1 MRYAILCY
9 NSQAEA
15 AALSRQQHETMMSE
29 LRSLQHELK
38 QRGKLGPVAR
48 LTPTTAAVTLK
59 AADSVVVDGPFAE
72 TKEQLL
78 GFYVVDCETR
88 EEAVEIAHLLEAPRK
103 AAGLLS
109 GALEIRPVAEFNAA

>member
-9 NSQAEA
+9 NPQAETA
-15 AALSRQQHETMMSE
+15 VLSRQQRETMMSE
-29 LRSLQHELK
+29 LKSIQRELK
-38 QRGKLGPVAR
+38 GRGKLGPVAQ

-78 GFYVVDCETR
+78 GFYIVDCETR

-109 GALEIRPVAEFNAA
+109 GALEIRPLASFDAA

>member
-9 NSQAEA
+9 NPQAEA
-15 AALSRQQHETMMSE
+15 AALSPQRRETMMSE
-29 LRSLQHELK
+29 LRSIQRELK
-38 QRGKLGPVAR
+38 GRGKLGPVAQ

-59 AADSVVVDGPFAE
+59 AADSLVVDGPFAE

-78 GFYVVDCETR
+78 GFYIVDCETR

-109 GALEIRPVAEFNAA
+109 GALEIRPLASFDAG